1 MEKTIEV
8 IKLIADKYRD
18 KVNAIMSEDALIIE
32 YLYEIN
38 GEKDVF
44 KTIQIKE
51 ANGIMYASIY
61 PDNNELLITINDLE
75 RIFQKIEDEIISKK
89 KLQQKDRYKDYLEM
103 FDKLFETDAKEYIDF
118 QKMKLLKSFH
128 NYFAEELYE
137 PSKEYN
143 RIRKEF
149 LEYADNLR
157 EQLTKDQKEVFDKAI
172 DLCTE
177 MTEERQRVMVRALRP
192 IDSAVAPVAM
202 FLQQQIKLTC
212 HITILFFYIERCEI
226 FIFIP
231 FILAI
236 KTWFRCPVL
245 GQPVPYDTFFVRT
258 VRPEDPHVELL
269 QPGKFLRCPVHF
281 LQCQGSRIL
290 CSSIRRDVKIRHL
303 HPGQFLR

>member
-18 KVNAIMSEDALIIE
+18 KVNAIISEDALIIE

-103 FDKLFETDAKEYIDF
+103 FDKLFETDAKEHIDF
-118 QKMKLLKSFH
+118 KKMKLLKSFH

-137 PSKEYN
+137 PSTEYN

-149 LEYADNLR
+149 IEYADNLR
-157 EQLTKDQKEVFDKAI
+157 EQLTKDQKDVFDKAI
-172 DLCTE
+172 DLCNE
-177 MTEERQRVMVRALRP
+177 MTEEQDEQA
-192 IDSAVAPVAM
+192 
-202 FLQQQIKLTC
+202 
-212 HITILFFYIERCEI
+212 
-226 FIFIP
+226 FIFG
-231 FILAI
+231 FIMGHKL
-236 KTWFRCPVL
+236 KL
-245 GQPVPYDTFFVRT
+245 
-258 VRPEDPHVELL
+258 ELT
-269 QPGKFLRCPVHF
+269 
-281 LQCQGSRIL
+281 
-290 CSSIRRDVKIRHL
+290 DN
-303 HPGQFLR
+303 